1 MVLLPYFDKV
11 FLLQKLTGKKTAQ
24 KTEYHTLKQ
33 VVFLK
38 HLCHLFWTYIIGC
51 TSVYYG
57 QYTLSTGTIWDASIY
72 QVWRV

>member
-33 VVFLK
+33 V
-38 HLCHLFWTYIIGC
+38 GC
-51 TSVYYG
+51 YATSFG
-57 QYTLSTGTIWDASIY
+57 HTL
-72 QVWRV
+72 